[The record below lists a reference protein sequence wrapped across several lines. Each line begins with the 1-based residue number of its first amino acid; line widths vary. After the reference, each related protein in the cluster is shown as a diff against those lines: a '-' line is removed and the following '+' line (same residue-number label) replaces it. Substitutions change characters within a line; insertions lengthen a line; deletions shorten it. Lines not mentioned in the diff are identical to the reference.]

1 MNRKFFYIIIL
12 IISLCFVEGFSQNSD
27 KEMKQILSEKRT
39 FNQTAKKTEGYRIQL
54 YNGLSENTARSRQG
68 AFSAFFP
75 EISTRLFYEQPE
87 WKVQTNTFRNK
98 LLAYKAWTR
107 VKEEFEG
114 TFIFEHKK

>member
-1 MNRKFFYIIIL
+1 MKNSIL
-12 IISLCFVEGFSQNSD
+12 FISFLLVSLCYVNGFSQNSD
-27 KEMKQILSEKRT
+27 KEMQQILKEKRT
-39 FNQTAKKTEGYRIQL
+39 FNQTAKKIEGYRIQL

-68 AFSAFFP
+68 AFAAFFP

-87 WKVQTNTFRNK
+87 WKVQTSTFRNK
-98 LLAYKAWTR
+98 LQAYKAWIK